1 MPPKRQRRASALG
14 WAALFAAFITF
25 ANLGASARPALAAEQ
40 TTAERVA
47 AVKAELTAASA
58 RASDLEQQIA
68 QVQAAIDRRQTA
80 ISAERLQ
87 VRGLA
92 RDLYAQPSSFPLIV
106 LESGSLSEAINRWSD
121 LVSAGER
128 AATLKRRLEADLK
141 RLAQERSQLQADRS
155 AQQDAIDHLNH
166 QFQQLQSDLEAE
178 AAAAA
183 AAAAAA
189 PPATTPPPSFPTGSI
204 QAIIIDAFTPLG
216 QGAVNWALRV
226 AYCESHY
233 NPYAVNSSSGAAG
246 LFQFLPS
253 TWAHSP
259 YASQSPFDPVANSRA
274 AAWLYARSGPNQW
287 VCQ

>member
-14 WAALFAAFITF
+14 WAALCAALLTI
-25 ANLGASARPALAAEQ
+25 ANLGASARPAVAAEQ
-40 TTAERVA
+40 TTAERIA
-47 AVKAELTAASA
+47 SVKAQLASA
-58 RASDLEQQIA
+58 ADRATQLEQQIA
-68 QVQAAIDRRQTA
+68 QIQAAIDERQAA
-80 ISAERLQ
+80 ISGERAQL
-87 VRGLA
+87 RGLA
-92 RDLYAQPSSFPLIV
+92 RDLYAQPSSFPLVV
-106 LESGSLSEAINRWSD
+106 LESASLSEAITRWSD

-128 AATLKRRLEADLK
+128 ASALKRRLEADLA
-141 RLAQERSQLQADRS
+141 RLSQEKAQLQADKG
-155 AQQDAIDHLNH
+155 AQQAAIDQLNK
-166 QFQQLQSDLEAE
+166 QFQQLQAELEAE
-178 AAAAA
+178 VAA

-189 PPATTPPPSFPTGSI
+189 PATTPPPSLPTGSI
-204 QAIIIDAFTPLG
+204 QAIIVDAFTPLG
-216 QGAVNWALRV
+216 QGAVSWALRV

-259 YASQSPFDPVANSRA
+259 YAAQSPFDPVANARA